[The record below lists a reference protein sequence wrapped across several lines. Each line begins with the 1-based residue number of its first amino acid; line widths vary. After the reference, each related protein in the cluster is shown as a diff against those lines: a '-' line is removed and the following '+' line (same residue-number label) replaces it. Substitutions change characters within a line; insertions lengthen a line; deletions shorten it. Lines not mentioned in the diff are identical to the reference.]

1 MLSTPRPPILI
12 GGSGEKTTLH
22 LVAQYADACN
32 LFAFAGPDELSRKLD
47 VLKCHC
53 ENLGR
58 DYDEIEKTVA
68 GFIHSGQ
75 PTSEFVRQLEPL
87 ATMGFSHAIFN
98 VYDDYTGIPL
108 ETMGRELIPAL
119 AEL

>member
-1 MLSTPRPPILI
+1 MTEPTGAVDKPEHASMPRTACKVRTSTSDR
-12 GGSGEKTTLH
+12 
-22 LVAQYADACN
+22 V
-32 LFAFAGPDELSRKLD
+32 D

-53 ENLGR
+53 ESLGR

-68 GFIHSGQ
+68 GFIHTGQ
-75 PTSEFVRQLEPL
+75 PTSEVVRQLEPI

-98 VYDDYTGIPL
+98 VYDDDTGIPL
-108 ETMGRELIPAL
+108 ETMGRKLIPAL